1 MGAPI
6 YISLTSKRTYV
17 SIVALVSEF
26 QDNIADMVRYVFLT
40 RLGLKYLPVH
50 YSRFVTWTE
59 LFQLALPVKEDQFRV
74 C

>member
-26 QDNIADMVRYVFLT
+26 QDNIADMVRYVFWT

-50 YSRFVTWTE
+50 YTRFITWT
-59 LFQLALPVKEDQFRV
+59 A
-74 C
+74 

>member
-6 YISLTSKRTYV
+6 YISLTSKRTYL

-26 QDNIADMVRYVFLT
+26 QDNIADKVRYVFWT

-50 YSRFVTWTE
+50 
-59 LFQLALPVKEDQFRV
+59 
-74 C
+74 